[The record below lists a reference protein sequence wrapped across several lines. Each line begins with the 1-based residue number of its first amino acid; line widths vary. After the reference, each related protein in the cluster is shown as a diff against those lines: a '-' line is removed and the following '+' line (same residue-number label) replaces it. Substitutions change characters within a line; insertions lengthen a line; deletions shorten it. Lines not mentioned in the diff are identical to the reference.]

1 MEKIIITR
9 ENFNLI
15 EKRIKA
21 FLAEK
26 NWSVVRFVDTS
37 LDTATEILNRNG
49 NKPKKTREYY
59 EYKAL
64 LQVKLDLGSYKL
76 AGIPFINLI
85 VNKKRLFTLS
95 GEEIVYFFEDKER
108 IIVDAIKD
116 TSVLTSEHEK
126 ILIVITNEIK

>member
-1 MEKIIITR
+1 MEKITISKGNYKSV
-9 ENFNLI
+9 ED
-15 EKRIKA
+15 RIKG
-21 FLAEK
+21 FLADK

-37 LDTATEILNRNG
+37 LDTATEILNGNG

-64 LQVKLDLGSYKL
+64 LQVKLELGSYNL

-85 VNKKRLFTLS
+85 VNKQRLFTLS
-95 GEEIVYFFEDKER
+95 GEEIIYFFEDKER

-116 TSVLTSEHEK
+116 TSVLASEHEK